1 MLAHCCS
8 GTAASKEEKATDDEK
23 AEEKKLLTTLLPI
36 ILPFVE
42 DEHTLQLEVLFAL
55 QALCEDTGHKS
66 GACRRRLVQGP
77 ARPSSHAGAPFAGM
91 FLRVAQVLYNDA
103 DVCEEDAF
111 FAWQDDTAEEVSS
124 KTDQARVK
132 SAPPAAADNCASA
145 AQNEAGKM
153 KCLMSAN
160 KFLQWLKEAQEEEGD
175 EDEEEES

>member
-8 GTAASKEEKATDDEK
+8 GTAASKEEKPTDDEK

-42 DEHTLQLEVLFAL
+42 DDSEGTLQLEVLFAL

-66 GACRRRLVQGP
+66 GACRRRLVQCP

-103 DVCEEDAF
+103 EVCEEDAF

-124 KTDQARVK
+124 EQITHA
-132 SAPPAAADNCASA
+132 
-145 AQNEAGKM
+145 
-153 KCLMSAN
+153 
-160 KFLQWLKEAQEEEGD
+160 
-175 EDEEEES
+175 

>member
-8 GTAASKEEKATDDEK
+8 GTAASKEEKPTDDEK

-66 GACRRRLVQGP
+66 GACRRRLVQRP

-103 DVCEEDAF
+103 EVCEEDAF

-124 KTDQARVK
+124 KQITHA
-132 SAPPAAADNCASA
+132 
-145 AQNEAGKM
+145 
-153 KCLMSAN
+153 
-160 KFLQWLKEAQEEEGD
+160 
-175 EDEEEES
+175 

>member
-1 MLAHCCS
+1 MLAHCCA

-66 GACRRRLVQGP
+66 GACRRRLVQRP

-91 FLRVAQVLYNDA
+91 FLRVAQVLYVQ

-132 SAPPAAADNCASA
+132 SASLRC
-145 AQNEAGKM
+145 
-153 KCLMSAN
+153 C
-160 KFLQWLKEAQEEEGD
+160 
-175 EDEEEES
+175 

>member
-1 MLAHCCS
+1 MLAHCCA

-66 GACRRRLVQGP
+66 GACRRRLVQRP

-132 SAPPAAADNCASA
+132 SASPRC
-145 AQNEAGKM
+145 
-153 KCLMSAN
+153 C
-160 KFLQWLKEAQEEEGD
+160 
-175 EDEEEES
+175 

>member
-8 GTAASKEEKATDDEK
+8 GTAASKEEKPTGDEK

-42 DEHTLQLEVLFAL
+42 DDSEGTLQLEVLFAL

-66 GACRRRLVQGP
+66 GACRRRLVQCP
-77 ARPSSHAGAPFAGM
+77 ARPSSHAGAPIAGM

-103 DVCEEDAF
+103 EVCEEDAF

-124 KTDQARVK
+124 KQITHA
-132 SAPPAAADNCASA
+132 
-145 AQNEAGKM
+145 
-153 KCLMSAN
+153 
-160 KFLQWLKEAQEEEGD
+160 
-175 EDEEEES
+175 